1 MACACKFVLYA
12 YTISFGAI
20 CYVCVWNWWQKLL
33 KGSFI
38 MRIENKKKLCPN
50 CLWWWPTIEQIE
62 TIGSFWLCSI
72 TLCLSIHSF
81 FFFPLLSGW
90 VASHARFSVGLQLVC
105 IEFLWGYYLPNTFSC
120 LFLLMYHFA
129 LGLIPP
135 LSIHHLETSQH
146 NKPSKSILKQYYLH
160 FLFFFFINYTFFIIL
175 II

>member
-1 MACACKFVLYA
+1 MRTPFLLVLYVMFVCEIGGRN
-12 YTISFGAI
+12 YWKDHSSWELRTRKS
-20 CYVCVWNWWQKLL
+20 YV
-33 KGSFI
+33 
-38 MRIENKKKLCPN
+38 PTPH
-50 CLWWWPTIEQIE
+50 CLRWWPTIEQIE
-62 TIGSFWLCSI
+62 TIGCFWLCCI

-81 FFFPLLSGW
+81 FLPLLSGW

-146 NKPSKSILKQYYLH
+146 NKPSKSILKKYYLH
-160 FLFFFFINYTFFIIL
+160 FFFFINHTFTIVL